1 MQITNLRK
9 IAAIL
14 LYTSFVKTKTVTNGT
29 QKRLWARPDLNRRP
43 SGYEPDAL
51 GAFSGLPWLSYGPLW
66 FVVCVLFPLLLII
79 FVIFF
84 LKVVF

>member
-1 MQITNLRK
+1 
-9 IAAIL
+9 
-14 LYTSFVKTKTVTNGT
+14 
-29 QKRLWARPDLNRRP
+29 
-43 SGYEPDAL
+43 L